1 MSWDYA
7 ELSHIAKEFGG
18 PERFVNAVNYD
29 GVVQGRWQI
38 VIPELIVGA
47 LTGLGFGAK
56 YLYDKHQAK
65 KALVKEAPRVQTVS
79 ADTVES
85 NAMIPEVEEEPTPA
99 ETAKADKV
107 IHRLRKRF
115 NKS

>member
-18 PERFVNAVNYD
+18 PERFVNAVNHD
-29 GVVQGRWQI
+29 GIVQGRWQI

-65 KALVKEAPRVQTVS
+65 KAPAKEALQVQATS
-79 ADTVES
+79 TDAVES
-85 NAMIPEVEEEPTPA
+85 NAIITEVEKEPAPA

-115 NKS
+115 DKS

>member
-38 VIPELIVGA
+38 VIPELIIGA

-65 KALVKEAPRVQTVS
+65 KAPTKEASQVQAISTEP
-79 ADTVES
+79 VES
-85 NAMIPEVEEEPTPA
+85 NAIIAEVKEEPTPA